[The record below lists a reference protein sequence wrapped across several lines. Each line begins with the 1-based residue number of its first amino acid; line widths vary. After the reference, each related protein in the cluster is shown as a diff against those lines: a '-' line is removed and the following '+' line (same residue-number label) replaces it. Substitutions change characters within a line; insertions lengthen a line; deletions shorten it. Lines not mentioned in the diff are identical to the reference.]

1 MTKKEI
7 LLEEI
12 LKKPPRFSI
21 ASAVSM
27 TLADRVINGYVDVD
41 DYSNPLG
48 EKFVQTAVFPPIIMP
63 KKEYAQKREYFDRSD
78 YMEETYNNIK
88 YNAER
93 KLFVYMCRH
102 IIDFYNGYENTPI
115 WFRNAI
121 QNIGI

>member
-27 TLADRVINGYVDVD
+27 TLADRVIDGYVDVD
-41 DYSNPLG
+41 DYSRPTG
-48 EKFVQTAVFPPIIMP
+48 EKFVQTAVFPPILIS

-78 YMEETYNNIK
+78 YIEEIYNNIR
-88 YNAER
+88 YGAER
-93 KLFVYMCRH
+93 KLFVY
-102 IIDFYNGYENTPI
+102 IADI
-115 WFRNAI
+115 
-121 QNIGI
+121 